1 MSDERTA
8 ERAHLSIGE
17 VLGLL
22 LDEFPDVT
30 ISKIRF
36 LESQGLIEPER
47 TASGYRKFTSAE
59 VERLR
64 FILREQR
71 EHYLPLKVIRS
82 RLESDTSEGL
92 DRPELT
98 PAHGLVD
105 VPESVAAGHPSAKGR
120 PPRATAGAR
129 PAPDD
134 EAPTGSYSRDDL
146 LSALGVPVSVLQ
158 QIRAAG
164 LVEPRTVGGTE
175 IYDEAARVIAAAA
188 ARLLEL
194 GIDARH
200 LKGFRHSAERELTLY
215 EQRVVPLMRQ
225 RSPGARE
232 DALGLLDRLVEA
244 GADLRDAI
252 VAASVKQHRD
262 KA

>member
-1 MSDERTA
+1 MSDGPVTHGA
-8 ERAHLSIGE
+8 QLSIGE

-47 TASGYRKFTSAE
+47 TASGYRKFSDSE

-82 RLESDTSEGL
+82 RLAGDTSNDLE
-92 DRPELT
+92 RPELT
-98 PAHGLVD
+98 PAHGLIE
-105 VPESVAAGHPSAKGR
+105 VPSAAAAGHPSARGR
-120 PPRATAGAR
+120 GAR
-129 PAPDD
+129 AVAAVRED
-134 EAPTGSYSRDDL
+134 ASGSWSREDL
-146 LSALGVPVSVLQ
+146 LSALGVSATVLQ

-164 LVEPRTVGGTE
+164 LVAPRMVGGVE
-175 IYDEAARVIAAAA
+175 IYDDSARAVAAAA

-200 LKGFRHSAERELTLY
+200 LKGFRHSAEREMTLY
-215 EQRVVPLMRQ
+215 EQRVVPIMRQ
-225 RSPGARE
+225 RNAGGRG
-232 DALGLLDRLVEA
+232 DALDLLSRLERA
-244 GADLRDAI
+244 GSALRDAL
-252 VAASVKQHRD
+252 VAASVRQHRD
-262 KA
+262 RA